1 MITIFDFLK
10 SLLFSKQKIE
20 LNCDDESQFSLF
32 MINRWTSFYSKDVA
46 NYVNQTT
53 NFYGNVF
60 NIKQDQYNF
69 AYYIFPSF
77 KFKKI
82 EYVKKVKKTDE
93 EKELPI
99 TPEFVS
105 RREYENYVEFEKSLT
120 K

>member
-32 MINRWTSFYSKDVA
+32 MINRWASFYSKDVA
-46 NYVNQTT
+46 SYVNQTT
-53 NFYGNVF
+53 NLYGNIHT
-60 NIKQDQYNF
+60 IKQDQYNF
-69 AYYIFPSF
+69 AYYIFPCF

-82 EYVKKVKKTDE
+82 NYVKKLKKTED
-93 EKELPI
+93 EKELPC